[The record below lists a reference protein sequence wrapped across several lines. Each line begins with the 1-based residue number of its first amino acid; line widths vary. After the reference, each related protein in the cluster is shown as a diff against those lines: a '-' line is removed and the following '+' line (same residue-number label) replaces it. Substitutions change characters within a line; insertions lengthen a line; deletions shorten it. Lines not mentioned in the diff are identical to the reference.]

1 MDGLPQ
7 QDAFLR
13 EIGFA
18 SLDCSLDGTIIRK
31 EVRMPDAQDDDKT
44 GRPVGT
50 TGSPP
55 GSPKQ
60 RHFLSLLTPVRDEES
75 YLIEFINYYL
85 IQGVDHFYFYDND
98 SKIPVADV
106 ILEYRDKCSVMRAPG
121 DAVQARAYQ
130 HFCKHFKHETTWVA
144 VFDIDEFVLPH
155 KHSSFREFLL
165 DYDDCDG
172 IGINWVMFGDGHH
185 KTRPDGGVIAN
196 YLYRQA
202 GQHPCI
208 KSVIKG
214 TKLAGFFD
222 NPHLATLPEGSLYV
236 DPHMNRIESA
246 YNENFTTDVIQLNHY
261 FTKSEAEWKNKLSRK
276 RADSGKPRA
285 EHTEDHDWVF
295 TANESYNEIRE
306 TLIVDRYGERLAE
319 ALRARGAMP
328 GAIPRG

>member
-1 MDGLPQ
+1 
-7 QDAFLR
+7 
-13 EIGFA
+13 
-18 SLDCSLDGTIIRK
+18 
-31 EVRMPDAQDDDKT
+31 MPDAQDDDMT
-44 GRPVGT
+44 GRPAGT
-50 TGSPP
+50 GAGTIGSSTGGPTQ
-55 GSPKQ
+55 KY
-60 RHFLSLLTPVRDEES
+60 FLSLLTPVRDEES

-85 IQGVDHFYFYDND
+85 IHGVDHFYFYDND

-106 ILEYRDKCSVMRAPG
+106 IREYRDVCSAMRAPG
-121 DAVQARAYQ
+121 DAVQSRAYQ
-130 HFCKHFKHETTWVA
+130 HLCKHYKHETRWVA

-155 KHSSFREFLL
+155 KHGSFREFLL
-165 DYDDCDG
+165 DYDYCDG

-208 KSVIKG
+208 KSIVKG
-214 TKLAGFFD
+214 MSLVGFFD
-222 NPHLATLPEGSLYV
+222 YPHVATLCEGALYV
-236 DPHMNRIESA
+236 DPRMNLIESA

-261 FTKSEAEWKNKLSRK
+261 FTKSEAEWKEKLHRK

-285 EHTEDHDWVF
+285 EHTEDHGWVF

-319 ALRARGAMP
+319 ALRTREAKTR
-328 GAIPRG
+328 AIPRV